1 MIGVLDS
8 FEEVNTGFPDISLFF
23 RQSRRRREGLP
34 PKAKEDAGTKGLDEG
49 KFKRPST
56 TD

>member
-49 KFKRPST
+49 EFKRPST